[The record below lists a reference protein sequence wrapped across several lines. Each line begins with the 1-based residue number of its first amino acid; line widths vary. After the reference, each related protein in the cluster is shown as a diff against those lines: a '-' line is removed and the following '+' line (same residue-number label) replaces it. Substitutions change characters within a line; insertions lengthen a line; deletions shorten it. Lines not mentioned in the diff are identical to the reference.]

1 MEGLFF
7 LMVIVKIVCSFG
19 LGAVMLYESLSERR
33 HERFILDDYYF
44 IVIGLNVTRVS
55 VTVAIIGAFLV
66 VEALQFILYLGSD
79 WAMVSLACSSLTGR
93 GNPNG
98 FIPLA
103 LRKRFGFFIS
113 KRRLPLFGYWQNK
126 LGQYSVVEGSKFFSL
141 RKDFAFE
148 SSTLSMFIFSKTIAY
163 LGQSSGNLFSSKGLH
178 SVKLPDK
185 LKRRIVSILKSSSD
199 GHLTNGKAS
208 LQRNGFLP
216 QFSWTLQNVTQT
228 ESVLIWHIATD
239 YCRIICDN
247 AEMRSRQLPCYDNHE
262 VATKLS
268 CYCGYLMS
276 NVPKLLPGNSFDTK
290 SIFDEAMY
298 KAREALG
305 TNARDRDALQKA
317 LSCSGVDNSILT
329 KGLKAS
335 SLGQSWRP

>member
-1 MEGLFF
+1 M
-7 LMVIVKIVCSFG
+7 
-19 LGAVMLYESLSERR
+19 
-33 HERFILDDYYF
+33 
-44 IVIGLNVTRVS
+44 
-55 VTVAIIGAFLV
+55 
-66 VEALQFILYLGSD
+66 
-79 WAMVSLACSSLTGR
+79 
-93 GNPNG
+93 
-98 FIPLA
+98 
-103 LRKRFGFFIS
+103 
-113 KRRLPLFGYWQNK
+113 
-126 LGQYSVVEGSKFFSL
+126 
-141 RKDFAFE
+141 
-148 SSTLSMFIFSKTIAY
+148 
-163 LGQSSGNLFSSKGLH
+163 
-178 SVKLPDK
+178 
-185 LKRRIVSILKSSSD
+185 
-199 GHLTNGKAS
+199 
-208 LQRNGFLP
+208 
-216 QFSWTLQNVTQT
+216 
-228 ESVLIWHIATD
+228 LIWHIATD

-276 NVPKLLPGNSFDTK
+276 NVPKLLPGNSFDTR